1 MSQLKVHKR
10 IHCQDDSSCFIEVI
24 ELEGVEKEARR
35 STAETGNRSSPSE
48 GTRLETA
55 GERLTDP
62 DLSSRREEA

>member
-1 MSQLKVHKR
+1 MIR
-10 IHCQDDSSCFIEVI
+10 ARFIEVI

-35 STAETGNRSSPSE
+35 STAETGNRSSPSG